1 MSAPGNP
8 NYNTIL
14 STTLAHHIP
23 KLVDNVFSARPFFY
37 FLKQAGQIKMV
48 GGGHK
53 IVQPIMSGLNST
65 AGSYS
70 GYDTIAVTA
79 QTGITAAEFP
89 WKQYAATIAISGIE
103 EAQNRS
109 EEEVVDLL
117 EAKTAQAEHTIIEKL
132 DQMLIAGDGTGNSNK
147 DWDGIKKLVAGHPN
161 NTTIGGINPTLDGT
175 GNGNTDPDNRWWASF
190 REATAEV
197 LSIGRMSS
205 AYNSVSEGA
214 DQPNVILTTQVLYE
228 KYEALLQPQL
238 RFADAG
244 TADAGFQNLLFKGA
258 PVMYDTYVDSGY
270 VYFLNTKYLRLVG
283 HSDNWFRPTP
293 FVRPNNTD
301 ARYAQILLYGNLTVS
316 NRKRQGV
323 LTAKTA
329 S

>member
-1 MSAPGNP
+1 MANP
-8 NYNTIL
+8 NYDTIL

-23 KLVDNVFSARPFFY
+23 KLIDNVFTARPFFH
-37 FLKQAGQIKMV
+37 FLKQAGQVKTV

-53 IVQPIMSGLNST
+53 IVQPLMTGQNST
-65 AGSYS
+65 AASYS
-70 GYDTIAVTA
+70 DYDILTVTPSA
-79 QTGITAAEFP
+79 GVTSAEFP

-103 EAQNRS
+103 EAKNRS
-109 EEEVVDLL
+109 EEEIIDLL

-132 DQMLIAGDGTGNSNK
+132 DEMLISGDGTGNSNK
-147 DWDGIKKLVAGHPN
+147 DWAGIKHLVAGHPN
-161 NTTIGGINPTLDGT
+161 DTTIGGINPTT
-175 GNGNTDPDNRWWASF
+175 NAYWASF

-205 AYNSVSEGA
+205 AYNTVAEGA
-214 DQPNVILTTQVLYE
+214 DQPNIILTTQALYE

-258 PVMYDTYVDSGY
+258 PVMYDTYVDSGHM
-270 VYFLNTKYLRLVG
+270 YFLNTKYLRLVG

-293 FVRPNNTD
+293 FVRPNDMD
-301 ARYAQILLYGNLTVS
+301 ARYAQILLYGALTVS
-316 NRKRQGV
+316 NRSRQGV
-323 LTAKTA
+323 LTGKTA

>member
-1 MSAPGNP
+1 MANP
-8 NYNTIL
+8 NYNEIL

-37 FLKQAGQIKMV
+37 FLQQANQIRTV
-48 GGGHK
+48 SGGHK
-53 IVQPIMSGLNST
+53 IVQPLMTGLNST
-65 AGSYS
+65 AGSYT
-70 GYDTIAVTA
+70 GYDTIAITA

-109 EEEVVDLL
+109 EEEVIDLL

-132 DQMLIAGDGTGNSNK
+132 DEMLIAGVGTGNSNK
-147 DWDGIKKLVAGHPN
+147 DWPGLAKLVKDHPN
-161 NTTIGGINPTLDGT
+161 DTSIGGINPTT
-175 GNGNTDPDNRWWASF
+175 NAYWASY

-197 LSIGRMSS
+197 LGIGRMSN
-205 AYNSVSEGA
+205 AYNTVSQGS
-214 DQPNVILTTQVLYE
+214 DQPNVILTTQALYE

-258 PVMYDTYVDSGY
+258 PVMYDTYVTAGDM
-270 VYFLNTKYLRLVG
+270 YFLNTKYLRLVG

-293 FVRPNNTD
+293 FVRPNNMD
-301 ARYAQILLYGNLTVS
+301 ARYAQILLYGALTVS

-323 LTAKTA
+323 LSGKTA

>member
-1 MSAPGNP
+1 MANA
-8 NYNTIL
+8 NYDEIL

-23 KLVDNVFSARPFFY
+23 KMVDNVFSARPFFH
-37 FLKQAGQIKMV
+37 FLKQAGQIRMV

-53 IVQPIMSGLNST
+53 IVQPLMIGLNDT

-70 GYDTIAVTA
+70 GYDPIDVDP

-109 EEEVVDLL
+109 EEEVIDLL
-117 EAKTAQAEHTIIEKL
+117 EAKTAQAEHSIIEKL
-132 DQMLIAGDGTGNSNK
+132 DEMLISGDGTGNSGK
-147 DWDGIKKLVAGHPN
+147 DWAGIKLLVADNPN
-161 NTTIGGINPTLDGT
+161 DTSIGGINPT
-175 GNGNTDPDNRWWASF
+175 TDSYWESYVEDTP
-190 REATAEV
+190 EV
-197 LSIGRMSS
+197 LTIGRMST
-205 AYNSVSEGA
+205 AYNTVSEGA
-214 DQPNVILTTQVLYE
+214 DQPNLILTTQELYE

-258 PVMYDTYVDSGY
+258 PVMYDTYVDADHM
-270 VYFLNTKYLRLVG
+270 YFLNTKYLRLVG

-293 FVRPNNTD
+293 FVRPNDLD
-301 ARYAQILLYGNLTVS
+301 ARFAQILLYGNLTIS

-323 LTAKTA
+323 LTDKTA

>member
-1 MSAPGNP
+1 MANP
-8 NYNTIL
+8 NYDTIL

-23 KLVDNVFSARPFFY
+23 KLIDNVFTARPFFH
-37 FLKQAGQIKMV
+37 FLKQAGQVKTV

-53 IVQPIMSGLNST
+53 IVQPLMTGINST

-70 GYDTIAVTA
+70 GYDTISVTA
-79 QTGITAAEFP
+79 QTGITSAEFP

-109 EEEVVDLL
+109 EEEIIDLL
-117 EAKTAQAEHTIIEKL
+117 EAKTAQAEHTIIEKM
-132 DQMLIAGDGTGNSNK
+132 DQMLIQGDGTGNSGK
-147 DWDGIKKLVAGHPN
+147 DWAGIKHLVAGHPN
-161 NTTIGGINPTLDGT
+161 DTSIGGINPTISPANDY
-175 GNGNTDPDNRWWASF
+175 WASF
-190 REATAEV
+190 REPTAQV

-205 AYNSVSEGA
+205 AYNTVAEGA
-214 DQPNVILTTQVLYE
+214 DQPNMILTTQALYE

-258 PVMYDTYVDSGY
+258 PVMYDTYVDAGY
-270 VYFLNTKYLRLVG
+270 MYFLNTKYLRLVG

-293 FVRPNNTD
+293 FVRPNDMD
-301 ARYAQILLYGNLTVS
+301 ARYAQILLYGALTVS

-323 LTAKTA
+323 LTGKTA

>member
-1 MSAPGNP
+1 MSNP
-8 NYNTIL
+8 NYDTIL

-23 KLVDNVFSARPFFY
+23 KLVDNVFTARPFFY

-53 IVQPIMSGLNST
+53 IVQPLMTGLNSS
-65 AGSYS
+65 AASYS
-70 GYDTIAVTA
+70 GYDQLNITA
-79 QTGITAAEFP
+79 QDGITAAEFP
-89 WKQYAATIAISGIE
+89 WKQYAASIVISGIE
-103 EAQNRS
+103 EAKNRS
-109 EEEVVDLL
+109 EEEIIDLL

-132 DQMLIAGDGTGNSNK
+132 DQMLITGDGTGNSGK
-147 DWDGIKKLVAGHPN
+147 DWAGIKTLVAGHPN
-161 NTTIGGINPTLDGT
+161 DTTIGGINPTT
-175 GNGNTDPDNRWWASF
+175 NSYWASY

-197 LSIGRMSS
+197 LSLGKMST
-205 AYNSVSEGA
+205 AYNTVSEGA
-214 DQPNVILTTQVLYE
+214 DQPNMILTTQALYE

-258 PVMYDTYVDSGY
+258 PVLYDSYVDAGY
-270 VYFLNTKYLRLVG
+270 MYFLNTKYLRLVG

-293 FVRPNNTD
+293 FVRPNDRD

-316 NRKRQGV
+316 NRNRQGV
-323 LTAKTA
+323 LTGKTA
-329 S
+329 

>member
-1 MSAPGNP
+1 MSNP
-8 NYNTIL
+8 NYDTIL

-37 FLKQAGQIKMV
+37 FLKQAGQVKMV

-53 IVQPIMSGLNST
+53 IVQPLMTGLNST

-70 GYDTIAVTA
+70 GYDTISVTA
-79 QTGITAAEFP
+79 QTGITSAEFP
-89 WKQYAATIAISGIE
+89 WKQYAASIAISGIE

-109 EEEVVDLL
+109 EEEVIDLL

-132 DQMLIAGDGTGNSNK
+132 DQMLITGDGSGNSGK
-147 DWDGIKKLVAGHPN
+147 DWAGIKLLVAGHPN
-161 NTTIGGINPTLDGT
+161 DTSIGGINPTT
-175 GNGNTDPDNRWWASF
+175 NAYWASF

-214 DQPNVILTTQVLYE
+214 DQPNMILTTQVLYE

-238 RFADAG
+238 RFADSG

-258 PVMYDTYVDSGY
+258 PVMYDTYVDAGY

-293 FVRPNNTD
+293 FVRPNNMD

-316 NRKRQGV
+316 NRARQGV

>member
-1 MSAPGNP
+1 MSNP
-8 NYNTIL
+8 NYDTIL

-23 KLVDNVFSARPFFY
+23 KLVDNVFTARPFFY

-53 IVQPIMSGLNST
+53 IVQPLMTGLNSS
-65 AGSYS
+65 AASYS
-70 GYDTIAVTA
+70 GYDQLNITA
-79 QTGITAAEFP
+79 QDGITAAEFP
-89 WKQYAATIAISGIE
+89 WKQYAASIVISGIE
-103 EAQNRS
+103 EAKNRS
-109 EEEVVDLL
+109 EEEIIDLL

-132 DQMLIAGDGTGNSNK
+132 DQMLITGDGTGNSGK
-147 DWDGIKKLVAGHPN
+147 DWAGIKTLIAGHPN
-161 NTTIGGINPTLDGT
+161 DTSIGGINPTT
-175 GNGNTDPDNRWWASF
+175 NSYWASY

-197 LSIGRMSS
+197 LSLGKMST
-205 AYNSVSEGA
+205 AYNTVSEGA
-214 DQPNVILTTQVLYE
+214 DQPNMILTTQALYE

-258 PVMYDTYVDSGY
+258 PVLYDSYVDAGY
-270 VYFLNTKYLRLVG
+270 MYFLNTKYLRLVG

-293 FVRPNNTD
+293 FVRPNDRD

-316 NRKRQGV
+316 NRNRQGV
-323 LTAKTA
+323 LTGKTA
-329 S
+329 

>member
-1 MSAPGNP
+1 VSNP
-8 NYNTIL
+8 NYDTIL

-23 KLVDNVFSARPFFY
+23 KLVDNVFTARPFFY

-53 IVQPIMSGLNST
+53 IVQPLMTGLNSS
-65 AGSYS
+65 AASYS
-70 GYDTIAVTA
+70 GYDQLNITA
-79 QTGITAAEFP
+79 QDGITAAEFP
-89 WKQYAATIAISGIE
+89 WKQYAASIVISGIE
-103 EAQNRS
+103 EAKNRS
-109 EEEVVDLL
+109 EEEIIDLL

-132 DQMLIAGDGTGNSNK
+132 DQMLITGDGTGNSGK
-147 DWDGIKKLVAGHPN
+147 DWAGIKTLVAGHPN
-161 NTTIGGINPTLDGT
+161 DTSIGGINPTT
-175 GNGNTDPDNRWWASF
+175 NSYWASY

-197 LSIGRMSS
+197 LSLGKMST
-205 AYNSVSEGA
+205 AYNTVSEGA
-214 DQPNVILTTQVLYE
+214 DQPNMILTTQALYE

-258 PVMYDTYVDSGY
+258 PVLYDSYVDAGY
-270 VYFLNTKYLRLVG
+270 MYFLNTKYLRLVG

-293 FVRPNNTD
+293 FVRPNDRD

-316 NRKRQGV
+316 NRNRQGV
-323 LTAKTA
+323 LTGKTA
-329 S
+329 

>member
-1 MSAPGNP
+1 MSNA
-8 NYNTIL
+8 NYDTIL

-23 KLVDNVFSARPFFY
+23 KLVDNVFTARPFFY

-53 IVQPIMSGLNST
+53 IVQPLMTGLNST
-65 AGSYS
+65 AASYS

-89 WKQYAATIAISGIE
+89 WKQYAATIAINGLE

-109 EEEVVDLL
+109 EEEIIDLL

-132 DQMLIAGDGTGNSNK
+132 DEMLIAGDGTGNSNK
-147 DWDGIKKLVAGHPN
+147 DWAGIKLLVAGHPN
-161 NTTIGGINPTLDGT
+161 STAIGGINPTT
-175 GNGNTDPDNRWWASF
+175 NAYWASY

-197 LSIGRMSS
+197 LTIGRMST
-205 AYNSVSEGA
+205 AYNTVSEGA
-214 DQPNVILTTQVLYE
+214 DQPNVILTTQALYE

-270 VYFLNTKYLRLVG
+270 MYFLNTKYLRLVG

-293 FVRPNNTD
+293 FVRPNNID
-301 ARYAQILLYGNLTVS
+301 ARYAQILLYGALTVS
-316 NRKRQGV
+316 NRNRQGV
-323 LTAKTA
+323 LTGKTA

>member
-1 MSAPGNP
+1 MANP
-8 NYNTIL
+8 NYDTIL

-23 KLVDNVFSARPFFY
+23 KLIDNVFTARPFFH
-37 FLKQAGQIKMV
+37 FLKQAGQVKTV

-53 IVQPIMSGLNST
+53 IVQPLMTGLNST

-70 GYDTIAVTA
+70 GYDTISVTA
-79 QTGITAAEFP
+79 QTGITSAEFP

-109 EEEVVDLL
+109 EEEIIDLL
-117 EAKTAQAEHTIIEKL
+117 EAKTAQAEHTIIEKM
-132 DQMLIAGDGTGNSNK
+132 DEMLIAGDGTGNSAK
-147 DWDGIKKLVAGHPN
+147 DWAGLKLLVAGHPN
-161 NTTIGGINPTLDGT
+161 DTSIGGINATT
-175 GNGNTDPDNRWWASF
+175 NAYWASF

-205 AYNSVSEGA
+205 AYNTVSEGA
-214 DQPNVILTTQVLYE
+214 DQPNIILTTQALYE

-270 VYFLNTKYLRLVG
+270 MYFLNTKYLRLVG

-293 FVRPNNTD
+293 FVRPNNMD
-301 ARYAQILLYGNLTVS
+301 ARYAQILLYGALTVS

-323 LTAKTA
+323 LTGKTA

>member
-1 MSAPGNP
+1 MSNA
-8 NYNTIL
+8 NYDTIL

-23 KLVDNVFSARPFFY
+23 KLVDNVFTARPFFY

-53 IVQPIMSGLNST
+53 IVQPLMTGLNST

-109 EEEVVDLL
+109 EEEVIDLL
-117 EAKTAQAEHTIIEKL
+117 EAKTAQAEHTIVEKL
-132 DQMLIAGDGTGNSNK
+132 DEMLIAGDGSGNSGK
-147 DWDGIKKLVAGHPN
+147 DWTGIKKLVAGHPN
-161 NTTIGGINPTLDGT
+161 DTSIGGINPTT
-175 GNGNTDPDNRWWASF
+175 ASWWASY
-190 REATAEV
+190 REATNEV
-197 LSIGRMSS
+197 LTIGKMST
-205 AYNSVSEGA
+205 AYNTVSEGA
-214 DQPNVILTTQVLYE
+214 DQPNMILTTQALYE

-258 PVMYDTYVDSGY
+258 PVMFDTYVDAGHM
-270 VYFLNTKYLRLVG
+270 YFLNTKYLRLVG

-293 FVRPNNTD
+293 FVRPNNID

-316 NRKRQGV
+316 NRNRQGV
-323 LTAKTA
+323 LTNKTA

>member
-1 MSAPGNP
+1 MANP
-8 NYNTIL
+8 NYDTIL

-23 KLVDNVFSARPFFY
+23 KLIDNVFTARPFFH
-37 FLKQAGQIKMV
+37 FLKQAGQVKTV

-53 IVQPIMSGLNST
+53 IVQPLMTGINST
-65 AGSYS
+65 AASYS
-70 GYDTIAVTA
+70 GYDTISVTA
-79 QTGITAAEFP
+79 QTGITSAEFP

-109 EEEVVDLL
+109 EEEIIDLL
-117 EAKTAQAEHTIIEKL
+117 EAKTAQAEHTIIEKM
-132 DQMLIAGDGTGNSNK
+132 DEMLIAGDGTGNSGK
-147 DWDGIKKLVAGHPN
+147 DWAGIKHLVAGHPN
-161 NTTIGGINPTLDGT
+161 DTTIGGINPTT
-175 GNGNTDPDNRWWASF
+175 NAYWASY

-205 AYNSVSEGA
+205 AYNTVAEGA
-214 DQPNVILTTQVLYE
+214 DQPNIILTTQALYE

-258 PVMYDTYVDSGY
+258 PVMYDTYVDAGY
-270 VYFLNTKYLRLVG
+270 MYFLNTKYLRLVG

-293 FVRPNNTD
+293 FVRPNDMD
-301 ARYAQILLYGNLTVS
+301 ARYAQILLYGALTVS

-323 LTAKTA
+323 LTGKTA

>member
-1 MSAPGNP
+1 MSNP
-8 NYNTIL
+8 NYDTIL

-23 KLVDNVFSARPFFY
+23 KLVDNVFTARPFFY

-53 IVQPIMSGLNST
+53 IVQPLMTGLNSS
-65 AGSYS
+65 AASYS
-70 GYDTIAVTA
+70 GYDQLNITA
-79 QTGITAAEFP
+79 QDGITAAEFP
-89 WKQYAATIAISGIE
+89 WKQYAASIVISGIE
-103 EAQNRS
+103 EAKNRS
-109 EEEVVDLL
+109 EEEIIDLL

-132 DQMLIAGDGTGNSNK
+132 DQMLITGDGTGNSGK
-147 DWDGIKKLVAGHPN
+147 DWAGIKTLVAGHPN
-161 NTTIGGINPTLDGT
+161 DTSIGGINPTT
-175 GNGNTDPDNRWWASF
+175 NSYWASY

-197 LSIGRMSS
+197 LSLGKMST
-205 AYNSVSEGA
+205 AYNTVSEGA
-214 DQPNVILTTQVLYE
+214 DQPNMILTTQALYE

-258 PVMYDTYVDSGY
+258 PVLYDSYVDAGY
-270 VYFLNTKYLRLVG
+270 MYFLNTKYLRLVG

-293 FVRPNNTD
+293 FVRPNDRD

-316 NRKRQGV
+316 NRNRQGV
-323 LTAKTA
+323 LTGKTA
-329 S
+329 

>member
-1 MSAPGNP
+1 VSNP
-8 NYNTIL
+8 NYDTIL

-23 KLVDNVFSARPFFY
+23 KLVDNVFTARPFFY

-53 IVQPIMSGLNST
+53 IVQPLMTGLNSS
-65 AGSYS
+65 AASYS
-70 GYDTIAVTA
+70 GYDQLNITA
-79 QTGITAAEFP
+79 QDGITAAEFP
-89 WKQYAATIAISGIE
+89 WKQYAASIVISGIE
-103 EAQNRS
+103 EAKNRS
-109 EEEVVDLL
+109 EEEIIDLL

-132 DQMLIAGDGTGNSNK
+132 DQMLITGDGTGNSGK
-147 DWDGIKKLVAGHPN
+147 DWAGIKTLVAGHPN
-161 NTTIGGINPTLDGT
+161 DTTIGGINPTT
-175 GNGNTDPDNRWWASF
+175 NSYWASY

-197 LSIGRMSS
+197 LSLGKMST
-205 AYNSVSEGA
+205 AYNTVSEGA
-214 DQPNVILTTQVLYE
+214 DQPNMILTTQALYE

-258 PVMYDTYVDSGY
+258 PVLYDSYVDAGY
-270 VYFLNTKYLRLVG
+270 MYFLNTKYLRLVG

-293 FVRPNNTD
+293 FVRPNDRD

-316 NRKRQGV
+316 NRNRQGV
-323 LTAKTA
+323 LTGKTA
-329 S
+329 